1 MLEERGVFGK
11 GLVTRRICID
21 ISLPL
26 VYNHLQIVIK
36 IQEGGEL
43 MPYEKLP
50 KVVCYDCVNRH
61 HLVAA
66 CPKCETGV
74 VVTTCP
80 EDFNGIAEAECNDC
94 KAAVGFYVVMKER
107 KAWLLAEPV
116 QVVGGKEKKSGRK
129 SPEQ

>member
-1 MLEERGVFGK
+1 
-11 GLVTRRICID
+11 
-21 ISLPL
+21 
-26 VYNHLQIVIK
+26 
-36 IQEGGEL
+36 

-66 CPKCETGV
+66 CPKCQTGV

-80 EDFNGIAEAECNDC
+80 EEFNGIVETECNDC
-94 KAAVGFYVVMKER
+94 GATVGFYVVMTER

-116 QVVGGKEKKSGRK
+116 EMVETKKKAVRK
-129 SPEQ
+129 KAAEE